1 MFSCFFSSFYTTH
14 EKDKKMSKIINKRE
28 EKILQAKKQNDW
40 DTVLKLLDQEFENSL
55 RQDSRYHLTS
65 LNKIVSADGKYTE
78 LIDLVHN
85 NDFNPLDNLIEIER
99 NKILFKTLRSL
110 NPSEYQLFI
119 NRVEKNK
126 SFRQLATEFGIS
138 DKTAKARF
146 EKIRLKLQE
155 ELHLMGY
162 TEVL

>member
-1 MFSCFFSSFYTTH
+1 MK
-14 EKDKKMSKIINKRE
+14 KDKKMSKIINKRE

-65 LNKIVSADGKYTE
+65 LNKIVSNDGKYTE
-78 LIDLVHN
+78 LIDIVRN
-85 NDFNPLDNLIEIER
+85 NDSNPLDNLIEIER
-99 NKILFKTLRSL
+99 NKMLYEALKSL
-110 NPSEYQLFI
+110 SFSEYKLFLS
-119 NRVEKNK
+119 RVENNK

-155 ELHLMGY
+155 ELYNRGF
-162 TEVL
+162 

>member
-28 EKILQAKKQNDW
+28 EKIFQAKKQNDW

-65 LNKIVSADGKYTE
+65 LNKIVSYDGKYTE
-78 LIDLVHN
+78 LIDIVRS
-85 NDFNPLDNLIEIER
+85 NDSNPLDNLIEIDR
-99 NKILFKTLRSL
+99 NKILFKALKSL
-110 NPSEYQLFI
+110 SPREYQLFLS
-119 NRVEKNK
+119 RVEEKK
-126 SFRQLATEFGIS
+126 SFRQLAIELGIS

-146 EKIRLKLQE
+146 EKVRLKLQE
-155 ELHLMGY
+155 ELRDWRLM
-162 TEVL
+162 

>member
-28 EKILQAKKQNDW
+28 EKILQAKKQNNW
-40 DTVLKLLDQEFENSL
+40 DTLLKLLYQEFDNLL

-65 LNKIVSADGKYTE
+65 LNKIVSDNGKYTE
-78 LIDLVHN
+78 LIDLIPN
-85 NDFNPLDNLIEIER
+85 EIFNPLDNLIELER
-99 NKILFKTLRSL
+99 NKMLYKELMSLSSNEYKLFVD
-110 NPSEYQLFI
+110 
-119 NRVEKNK
+119 RVENNK
-126 SFRQLATEFGIS
+126 SFKQLATEFGIS

-155 ELHLMGY
+155 ELYNRGF
-162 TEVL
+162 

>member
-55 RQDSRYHLTS
+55 RQDARYHLTS
-65 LNKIVSADGKYTE
+65 LNKIVSNDGKYTE
-78 LIDLVHN
+78 LIDIVRN
-85 NDFNPLDNLIEIER
+85 NDSNPLDNLIEIER
-99 NKILFKTLRSL
+99 NKILFKALKSLSLR
-110 NPSEYQLFI
+110 EYKLFLS
-119 NRVEKNK
+119 RVEEKK
-126 SFRQLATEFGIS
+126 SFRQLAIELGIS

-155 ELHLMGY
+155 ELNDWRF
-162 TEVL
+162 

>member
-14 EKDKKMSKIINKRE
+14 EKDKKMSKIINRRE

-40 DTVLKLLDQEFENSL
+40 NTVLKLLDQEFENSL

-65 LNKIVSADGKYTE
+65 LNKIVSSDGKYTE
-78 LIDLVHN
+78 LIDIVRN
-85 NDFNPLDNLIEIER
+85 NDSNPLDNLIEIDR
-99 NKILFKTLRSL
+99 NKILFKALKSL
-110 NPSEYQLFI
+110 SPSEYKLFVD
-119 NRVEKNK
+119 RVEKNK
-126 SFRQLATEFGIS
+126 SFRQLAKEFGIS

-155 ELHLMGY
+155 ELYNRGF
-162 TEVL
+162 

>member
-1 MFSCFFSSFYTTH
+1 MFSCFFSSFEVTY

-40 DTVLKLLDQEFENSL
+40 GTVLKLLDQEFENSL

-65 LNKIVSADGKYTE
+65 LNKIVSDDGKYTE
-78 LIDLVHN
+78 LIDLIPGKI
-85 NDFNPLDNLIEIER
+85 FNPLDNLLETER
-99 NKILFKTLRSL
+99 NSMLYKALKSLSPCEYKLFVD
-110 NPSEYQLFI
+110 
-119 NRVEKNK
+119 RVDDNK
-126 SFRQLATEFGIS
+126 SFRQLSIELGIS

-155 ELHLMGY
+155 ELYNRGF
-162 TEVL
+162 

>member
-1 MFSCFFSSFYTTH
+1 
-14 EKDKKMSKIINKRE
+14 MSKIINKRE

-65 LNKIVSADGKYTE
+65 LNKIVSDDGKYTE
-78 LIDLVHN
+78 LIELIPSKIS
-85 NDFNPLDNLIEIER
+85 NPLDNLIEIER
-99 NKILFKTLRSL
+99 KSILYKVLNSL
-110 NPSEYQLFI
+110 TPSEYILFLD
-119 NRVEKNK
+119 RVEDRK
-126 SFRQLATEFGIS
+126 SFNQLSIELGIS

-155 ELHLMGY
+155 ELRDWRL
-162 TEVL
+162 L

>member
-1 MFSCFFSSFYTTH
+1 MFSCFFSSFEVTY

-55 RQDSRYHLTS
+55 RQDSRCHLTS
-65 LNKIVSADGKYTE
+65 LNKIVSDDGKYTE
-78 LIDLVHN
+78 LIELIPSEI
-85 NDFNPLDNLIEIER
+85 FNPLDILIEIER
-99 NKILFKTLRSL
+99 NKMLYKALKSL
-110 NPSEYQLFI
+110 SFSEYKLFLD
-119 NRVEKNK
+119 RVENNK
-126 SFRQLATEFGIS
+126 SFRQLAKEFGIS

-155 ELHLMGY
+155 ELYNRGF
-162 TEVL
+162 

>member
-1 MFSCFFSSFYTTH
+1 
-14 EKDKKMSKIINKRE
+14 MSKIINKRE

-65 LNKIVSADGKYTE
+65 LNKIVSNDGKYTE
-78 LIDLVHN
+78 LIDLIPN
-85 NDFNPLDNLIEIER
+85 SIPNSLDNLMETER
-99 NKILFKTLRSL
+99 NSMLYKALKSL
-110 NPSEYQLFI
+110 SPSEYKLFVD
-119 NRVEKNK
+119 RVEDKK
-126 SFRQLATEFGIS
+126 SFRQLATELRIS

-155 ELHLMGY
+155 ELYNRGF
-162 TEVL
+162 

>member
-1 MFSCFFSSFYTTH
+1 
-14 EKDKKMSKIINKRE
+14 MSKIINKRE

-40 DTVLKLLDQEFENSL
+40 GTVLKLLDQEFENSL

-65 LNKIVSADGKYTE
+65 LNKIVSDDGKYTE
-78 LIDLVHN
+78 LIDLIPN
-85 NDFNPLDNLIEIER
+85 SIPNPLDNLIEIER
-99 NKILFKTLRSL
+99 KSILYKVLNNL
-110 NPSEYQLFI
+110 NPCEYKLFI
-119 NRVEKNK
+119 DRVEENK
-126 SFRQLATEFGIS
+126 SFRQLATELGVS

-146 EKIRLKLQE
+146 EKIRLKIQE

>member
-1 MFSCFFSSFYTTH
+1 
-14 EKDKKMSKIINKRE
+14 MSKIINKRE

-65 LNKIVSADGKYTE
+65 LNKIVSNDGKYTE
-78 LIDLVHN
+78 LIDLIPNSIHN
-85 NDFNPLDNLIEIER
+85 SLDNLMETER
-99 NKILFKTLRSL
+99 NSMLYKALKNLSH
-110 NPSEYQLFI
+110 SEYKLFV
-119 NRVEKNK
+119 NRVEDRK
-126 SFRQLATEFGIS
+126 SFNQLSIELGIS

-155 ELHLMGY
+155 ELKDWRI
-162 TEVL
+162 

>member
-1 MFSCFFSSFYTTH
+1 
-14 EKDKKMSKIINKRE
+14 MSKIINKRE
-28 EKILQAKKQNDW
+28 EKILQAKKLNGW

-65 LNKIVSADGKYTE
+65 LNKIVSDDGKYTE
-78 LIDLVHN
+78 LIELIPSEI
-85 NDFNPLDNLIEIER
+85 FNPLDNLIEIER
-99 NKILFKTLRSL
+99 NKTLYKALKSLSCSKYKLFV
-110 NPSEYQLFI
+110 
-119 NRVEKNK
+119 NRVEDKK
-126 SFRQLATEFGIS
+126 SFRQLATELGIS

-162 TEVL
+162 TDVL